1 MAYNVLI
8 VDDSVLIRSMVAKT
22 LKVTGVPI
30 GTYHYAAHG
39 REALDKLER
48 NWIDIVFA
56 DINMPVMDGIEML
69 DAMRS
74 RDFLADI
81 PVVVISTEQSEERI
95 QKLKAKGVQ
104 DYLKKPF
111 MPEQFKAI
119 VEKHLGKGKSVH

>member
-22 LKVTGVPI
+22 LNVAGVSV
-30 GTYHYAAHG
+30 GKHHYAANG
-39 REALDKLER
+39 KEALDILEA

-56 DINMPVMDGIEML
+56 DINMPIMDGIQL
-69 DAMRS
+69 IDAMRS
-74 RDFLADI
+74 RDHLADI

-95 QKLKAKGVQ
+95 RELRSKGVK

-111 MPEQFKAI
+111 MPEQFKD
-119 VEKHLGKGKSVH
+119 VVSNYLEKG

>member
-22 LKVTGVPI
+22 LNIAGIHVGKH
-30 GTYHYAAHG
+30 HYAG
-39 REALDKLER
+39 NGQEALDKLEN

-56 DINMPVMDGIEML
+56 DINMPVMDGIQL
-69 DAMRS
+69 IDTMRA
-74 RDFLADI
+74 RDHLADI

-95 QKLKAKGVQ
+95 QELRAKGVR

-111 MPEQFKAI
+111 MPEQFKEVVAKYL
-119 VEKHLGKGKSVH
+119 ERED